1 MNKSLLLEVWM
12 IRTANKQIESTL
24 VTNVIG
30 MKHHD
35 LVRFARKKERVT
47 IVETVT
53 INPVSKVSLSKP
65 VSKLLVWPIPL

>member
-1 MNKSLLLEVWM
+1 M

-35 LVRFARKKERVT
+35 IVRRVRKKERVT
-47 IVETVT
+47 RVETVT
-53 INPVSKVSLSKP
+53 MKPVSKVSLSKP
-65 VSKLLVWPIPL
+65 VSRLLVWPIPL